1 MRRSWRW
8 ADPVASFGSD
18 RIIVGMTTTRSIR
31 LLLLSLITA
40 FALLWSPAMAI
51 AQDGSPSE
59 PETTQEGS
67 GEDTD
72 EAGSGSIDLASP
84 RSAIS
89 SFMRAMRAHTGLE
102 PEPRALERALGAV
115 EIPSDVL
122 READDSEVAFRL
134 YEVLRYFESFAPGE
148 DLASIAPTR
157 NNLPSEPVWTS
168 TLTDG
173 DGDTAMVLELERRDD
188 DWRISESTTRN
199 AYALYD
205 SLELDVVQSTLRRWG
220 LEWAVTG
227 RVFGLRYYQWA
238 GLFVLILL
246 GLCFDLALRGVVQV
260 ISRRYLKKSDDDK
273 TEHDTG
279 ELIRRVARPAG
290 LAGGATLVYLLLPVL
305 QMPVTAT
312 QVLQIAAKA
321 FALISAI
328 WAIYRVVDLASEYF
342 ERKAGRTTTK
352 FDDLLVPLVRK
363 AVKIFVVAFGLVFIA
378 ESFNLPIT
386 SLVAGLGIGGLAF
399 AFAAKDTIEN
409 LFGSVA
415 VILDRPF
422 NVGDWIKVGDT
433 EGIVEDLG
441 FRSTRIR
448 TFHNSL
454 VTVPNATLVRATVDN
469 YGRRMYRRY
478 SAVFN
483 LTYDTDPDL
492 VEAYCEGLREIV
504 RSHPHTRK
512 DVYEVHLN
520 NLGAHS
526 IDVLVYIF
534 FRVPD
539 WSTELRERHRFILDA
554 LRLAKKLGV
563 EYAFPTQTLHLQR
576 DDEDDQHPKEVTR
589 SPEEQMRERGRAE
602 AASVLAGSEWMRK
615 NGG

>member
-1 MRRSWRW
+1 M
-8 ADPVASFGSD
+8 ASFGSN

-31 LLLLSLITA
+31 LLLLSLLTT

-67 GEDTD
+67 GDDAD
-72 EAGSGSIDLASP
+72 EGASGSIDLASP

-148 DLASIAPTR
+148 DLASIAPSR
-157 NNLPSEPVWTS
+157 NNLPSDGVWTS
-168 TLTDG
+168 TLTDA
-173 DGDTAMVLELERRDD
+173 DGDTTLLLELEARDG
-188 DWRISESTTRN
+188 DWRISEGTTRI

-205 SLELDVVQSTLRRWG
+205 SLELDLVQSTLRRWG
-220 LEWAVTG
+220 LEWAVSG
-227 RVFGLRYYQWA
+227 RLFGLRYYQWA

-260 ISRRYLKKSDDDK
+260 ISRRYLKKSEDDK

-290 LAGGATLVYLLLPVL
+290 LAGGATLVYLLLPIL
-305 QMPVTAT
+305 QMPVTPT

-321 FALISAI
+321 FALVSAI

-378 ESFNLPIT
+378 ESFDLPIT

-422 NVGDWIKVGDT
+422 NVGDWIQVGET

-478 SAVFN
+478 RAVFN
-483 LTYDTDPDL
+483 LTYDTDPNL

-576 DDEDDQHPKEVTR
+576 DEESDNRSQDVAR
-589 SPEEQMRERGRAE
+589 SPEEEMRERGRAE
-602 AASVLAGSEWMRK
+602 AASVLAGSEWQRQDRT
-615 NGG
+615 

>member
-1 MRRSWRW
+1 M
-8 ADPVASFGSD
+8 ASFGSN

-31 LLLLSLITA
+31 WLLLSLLTA

-67 GEDTD
+67 GDDAD
-72 EAGSGSIDLASP
+72 EGASGSIDLASP

-134 YEVLRYFESFAPGE
+134 YEVLGYFESFAPGE
-148 DLASIAPTR
+148 DLASIAPSR
-157 NNLPSEPVWTS
+157 NNLPSDGVWTS
-168 TLTDG
+168 TLTDA
-173 DGDTAMVLELERRDD
+173 DGDTTLLLELEARDG
-188 DWRISESTTRN
+188 DWRISEGTTRI

-205 SLELDVVQSTLRRWG
+205 SLELDLVQSTLRRWG
-220 LEWAVTG
+220 LEWAVSG
-227 RVFGLRYYQWA
+227 RLFGLRYYQWA

-260 ISRRYLKKSDDDK
+260 ISRRYLKKSEDDK

-290 LAGGATLVYLLLPVL
+290 LAGGATLVYLLLPIL
-305 QMPVTAT
+305 QMPVTPT

-321 FALISAI
+321 FALVSAI

-378 ESFNLPIT
+378 ESFDLPIT

-422 NVGDWIKVGDT
+422 NVGDWIQVGET

-478 SAVFN
+478 RAVFN
-483 LTYDTDPDL
+483 LTYDTDPNL

-576 DDEDDQHPKEVTR
+576 DEESDHRSQDVAR
-589 SPEEQMRERGRAE
+589 SPEEEMRERGRAE
-602 AASVLAGSEWMRK
+602 AASVLAGSEWQRQDRT
-615 NGG
+615 

>member
-1 MRRSWRW
+1 M
-8 ADPVASFGSD
+8 ASFGSN

-31 LLLLSLITA
+31 WLLLSLLTA

-51 AQDGSPSE
+51 AQDGLPSE

-67 GEDTD
+67 DDDAD
-72 EAGSGSIDLASP
+72 EGASGSIDLASP

-148 DLASIAPTR
+148 DLASIAPSR
-157 NNLPSEPVWTS
+157 NNLPSDGVWTS
-168 TLTDG
+168 TLTDA
-173 DGDTAMVLELERRDD
+173 DGDTTLLLELEARDG
-188 DWRISESTTRN
+188 DWRISEGTTRI

-205 SLELDVVQSTLRRWG
+205 SLELDLVQSTLRRWG
-220 LEWAVTG
+220 LEWAVSG
-227 RVFGLRYYQWA
+227 RLFGLRYYQWA

-260 ISRRYLKKSDDDK
+260 ISRRYLKKSEDDK

-290 LAGGATLVYLLLPVL
+290 LAGGATLVYLLLPIL
-305 QMPVTAT
+305 QMPVTPT

-321 FALISAI
+321 FALVSAI

-378 ESFNLPIT
+378 ESFDLPIT

-422 NVGDWIKVGDT
+422 NVGDWIQVGET

-478 SAVFN
+478 RAVFN
-483 LTYDTDPDL
+483 LTYDTDPNL

-576 DDEDDQHPKEVTR
+576 DEESDHRSQDVAR
-589 SPEEQMRERGRAE
+589 SPEEEMRERGRAE
-602 AASVLAGSEWMRK
+602 AASVLAGSEWQRQDRT
-615 NGG
+615 

>member
-1 MRRSWRW
+1 VS
-8 ADPVASFGSD
+8 G
-18 RIIVGMTTTRSIR
+18 R
-31 LLLLSLITA
+31 L
-40 FALLWSPAMAI
+40 
-51 AQDGSPSE
+51 
-59 PETTQEGS
+59 
-67 GEDTD
+67 
-72 EAGSGSIDLASP
+72 
-84 RSAIS
+84 
-89 SFMRAMRAHTGLE
+89 
-102 PEPRALERALGAV
+102 
-115 EIPSDVL
+115 
-122 READDSEVAFRL
+122 
-134 YEVLRYFESFAPGE
+134 
-148 DLASIAPTR
+148 
-157 NNLPSEPVWTS
+157 
-168 TLTDG
+168 
-173 DGDTAMVLELERRDD
+173 
-188 DWRISESTTRN
+188 
-199 AYALYD
+199 
-205 SLELDVVQSTLRRWG
+205 
-220 LEWAVTG
+220 
-227 RVFGLRYYQWA
+227 FGLRYYQWA

-260 ISRRYLKKSDDDK
+260 ISRRYLKKSEDDK

-290 LAGGATLVYLLLPVL
+290 LAGGATLVYLLLPIL
-305 QMPVTAT
+305 QMPVTPT

-321 FALISAI
+321 FALVSAI

-378 ESFNLPIT
+378 ESFDLPIT

-422 NVGDWIKVGDT
+422 NVGDWIQVGET

-478 SAVFN
+478 RAVFN
-483 LTYDTDPDL
+483 LTYDTDPNL

-576 DDEDDQHPKEVTR
+576 DEESDHRSQDVAR
-589 SPEEQMRERGRAE
+589 SPEEEMRERGRAE
-602 AASVLAGSEWMRK
+602 AASVLAGSEWQRQDRT
-615 NGG
+615 

>member
-1 MRRSWRW
+1 
-8 ADPVASFGSD
+8 
-18 RIIVGMTTTRSIR
+18 MTTTRSIR
-31 LLLLSLITA
+31 WLLLSLLTA

-51 AQDGSPSE
+51 AQDGLPSE

-67 GEDTD
+67 DDDAD
-72 EAGSGSIDLASP
+72 EGASGSIDLASP

-148 DLASIAPTR
+148 DLASIAPSR
-157 NNLPSEPVWTS
+157 NNLPSDGVWTS
-168 TLTDG
+168 TLTDA
-173 DGDTAMVLELERRDD
+173 DGDTTLLLELEARDG
-188 DWRISESTTRN
+188 DWRISEGTTRI

-205 SLELDVVQSTLRRWG
+205 SLELDLVQSTLRRWG
-220 LEWAVTG
+220 LEWAVSG
-227 RVFGLRYYQWA
+227 RLFGLRYYQWA

-260 ISRRYLKKSDDDK
+260 ISRRYLKKSEDDK

-290 LAGGATLVYLLLPVL
+290 LAGGATLVYLLLPIL
-305 QMPVTAT
+305 QMPVTPT

-321 FALISAI
+321 FALVSAI

-378 ESFNLPIT
+378 ESFDLPIT

-422 NVGDWIKVGDT
+422 NVGDWIQVGET

-478 SAVFN
+478 RAVFN
-483 LTYDTDPDL
+483 LTYDTDPNL

-576 DDEDDQHPKEVTR
+576 DEESDHRSQDVAR
-589 SPEEQMRERGRAE
+589 SPEEEMRERGRAE
-602 AASVLAGSEWMRK
+602 AASVLAGSEWQRQDRT
-615 NGG
+615 

>member
-1 MRRSWRW
+1 M
-8 ADPVASFGSD
+8 
-18 RIIVGMTTTRSIR
+18 
-31 LLLLSLITA
+31 
-40 FALLWSPAMAI
+40 
-51 AQDGSPSE
+51 
-59 PETTQEGS
+59 
-67 GEDTD
+67 
-72 EAGSGSIDLASP
+72 
-84 RSAIS
+84 
-89 SFMRAMRAHTGLE
+89 
-102 PEPRALERALGAV
+102 
-115 EIPSDVL
+115 
-122 READDSEVAFRL
+122 
-134 YEVLRYFESFAPGE
+134 
-148 DLASIAPTR
+148 
-157 NNLPSEPVWTS
+157 
-168 TLTDG
+168 
-173 DGDTAMVLELERRDD
+173 
-188 DWRISESTTRN
+188 
-199 AYALYD
+199 
-205 SLELDVVQSTLRRWG
+205 
-220 LEWAVTG
+220 
-227 RVFGLRYYQWA
+227 
-238 GLFVLILL
+238 
-246 GLCFDLALRGVVQV
+246 
-260 ISRRYLKKSDDDK
+260 
-273 TEHDTG
+273 
-279 ELIRRVARPAG
+279 
-290 LAGGATLVYLLLPVL
+290 YLLLPIL
-305 QMPVTAT
+305 QMPVTPT

-321 FALISAI
+321 FALVSAI

-378 ESFNLPIT
+378 ESFDLPIT

-422 NVGDWIKVGDT
+422 NVGDWIQVGET

-478 SAVFN
+478 RAVFN
-483 LTYDTDPDL
+483 LTYDTDPNL

-539 WSTELRERHRFILDA
+539 WSTELRQRHRFILDA

-576 DDEDDQHPKEVTR
+576 DEESDHRSQDVAR
-589 SPEEQMRERGRAE
+589 SPEEEMRERGRAE
-602 AASVLAGSEWMRK
+602 AASVLAGSEWQRQDRT
-615 NGG
+615 

>member
-1 MRRSWRW
+1 
-8 ADPVASFGSD
+8 
-18 RIIVGMTTTRSIR
+18 MTTTRSIR
-31 LLLLSLITA
+31 WLLLSLLTA

-67 GEDTD
+67 GDDAD
-72 EAGSGSIDLASP
+72 EGASGSIDLASP

-148 DLASIAPTR
+148 DLASIAPSR
-157 NNLPSEPVWTS
+157 NNLPSDGVWTS
-168 TLTDG
+168 TLTDA
-173 DGDTAMVLELERRDD
+173 DGDTTLLLELEARDG
-188 DWRISESTTRN
+188 DWRISEGTTRI

-205 SLELDVVQSTLRRWG
+205 SLELDLVQSTLRRWG
-220 LEWAVTG
+220 LEWAVSG
-227 RVFGLRYYQWA
+227 RLFGLRYYQWA

-260 ISRRYLKKSDDDK
+260 ISRRYLKKSEDDK

-290 LAGGATLVYLLLPVL
+290 LAGGATLVYLLLPIL
-305 QMPVTAT
+305 QMPVTPT

-321 FALISAI
+321 FALVSAI

-378 ESFNLPIT
+378 ESFDLPIT

-422 NVGDWIKVGDT
+422 NVGDWIQVGET

-478 SAVFN
+478 RAVFN
-483 LTYDTDPDL
+483 LTYDTDPNL

-539 WSTELRERHRFILDA
+539 WSTELRQRHRFILDA

-576 DDEDDQHPKEVTR
+576 DEESDHRSQDVAR
-589 SPEEQMRERGRAE
+589 SPEEEMRERGRAE
-602 AASVLAGSEWMRK
+602 AASVLAGSEWQRQDRT
-615 NGG
+615 

>member
-1 MRRSWRW
+1 MLHSCRW
-8 ADPVASFGSD
+8 ADPVAAFGSD
-18 RIIVGMTTTRSIR
+18 RIIVAMTMPRSIR
-31 LLLLSLITA
+31 LLLLSLIPA
-40 FALLWSPAMAI
+40 LALLWSPLALS
-51 AQDGSPSE
+51 AQDDASPAPDSTQQGSDGPSE
-59 PETTQEGS
+59 GDES
-67 GEDTD
+67 GT
-72 EAGSGSIDLASP
+72 IDLASP

-89 SFMRAMRAHTGLE
+89 SFMRSMRTHTGLE
-102 PEPRALERALGAV
+102 AEPRALERALGAV

-122 READDSEVAFRL
+122 RVADESEVAFRL
-134 YEVLRYFESFAPGE
+134 YEVLRYFEGFAPGE

-157 NNLPSEPVWTS
+157 NNLPPDPVWSVTIDDS
-168 TLTDG
+168 ADASLLLTLEARNG
-173 DGDTAMVLELERRDD
+173 Q
-188 DWRISESTTRN
+188 WRISEGTARG

-205 SLELDVVQSTLRRWG
+205 TLELDLVQSTLRSWG

-227 RVFGLRYYQWA
+227 RLLGLRYYQWA
-238 GLFVLILL
+238 GLFILVLL
-246 GLCFDLALRGVVQV
+246 GVTFDFALRGVVQV
-260 ISRRYLKKSDDDK
+260 ISRRYLKKSEDTH

-290 LAGGATLVYLLLPVL
+290 FAGGSTLVYLLLPAL
-305 QMPVTAT
+305 QMPATAT

-321 FALISAI
+321 FALASAI

-342 ERKAGRTTTK
+342 ERKAGKTATK

-422 NVGDWIKVGDT
+422 AVGDWIEVGGT

-469 YGRRMYRRY
+469 YGRRMFRRY
-478 SAVFN
+478 RAVFS

-504 RSHPHTRK
+504 RNHPFTRK
-512 DVYEVHLN
+512 DSYEIHLN

-554 LRLAKKLGV
+554 LRLARTLGV
-563 EYAFPTQTLHLQR
+563 EYAFPTQTLHL
-576 DDEDDQHPKEVTR
+576 HKENGGPPEPAEVSRT
-589 SPEEQMRERGRAE
+589 PEEQARERGRQT
-602 AASVLAGSEWMRK
+602 ASAVMNGSEWQRDPSP
-615 NGG
+615 